1 MKRCCLA
8 LALVLVL
15 LCGCR
20 ADTRPVSVVS
30 TGTAA
35 SVAASKQP
43 TASLSATTAL
53 TTAVSAGTASAETT
67 TSRVARTTTRAATT
81 AAPSTTRTTEMR
93 GVWLSY
99 YEIDALLNGKTAAA
113 AGAALDEL
121 MQTCASY
128 GLNTVFFHVRGNSDA
143 YYASQ
148 QYPAATSV
156 KSLLVAGFDP
166 LQRAVQAAHKNGLKL
181 HAWVN
186 PYRVGKDKTRARVD
200 KIFTYQDT
208 LYYMPHE
215 AAVQQLV
222 VAGVREIVQNYAV
235 DGVQFD
241 DYFYPEGGVPTDQPA
256 AFEKTAFSA
265 WQQKNS
271 SGTIGNWRRSCV
283 DALIRDVY
291 KAVHTRAGCVFGV
304 SPDADADKDHDRLYA
319 DVTGWMNRADRLDYV
334 CPQVYYGFEHETR
347 PFHKMVQQW
356 RGYKRRS
363 SVQLYVGL
371 ALYKAGQADAYA
383 GSGADEWQTHDS
395 IMARSVNWLRTR
407 KDCGGFAFFSYA
419 YFTPASAGLTGKARQ
434 IAAREV
440 EQVLALMR

>member
-8 LALVLVL
+8 LALVLAL

-43 TASLSATTAL
+43 TASLSATTR
-53 TTAVSAGTASAETT
+53 AV
-67 TSRVARTTTRAATT
+67 TT
-81 AAPSTTRTTEMR
+81 AAPSATRTTEMR

-148 QYPAATSV
+148 QYSAATSV
-156 KSLLVAGFDP
+156 KSLLAAGFDP

-200 KIFTYQDT
+200 KTFTYQDT

-215 AAVQQLV
+215 AVQQLV

-265 WQQKNS
+265 WQKKNS
-271 SGTIGNWRRSCV
+271 SGTIGDWRRSCV

-319 DVTGWMNRADRLDYV
+319 DVTEWMNRADRLDYV

-419 YFTPASAGLTGKARQ
+419 YFNPASAGLTGKARQ